1 MFNSIFHRNP
11 PLTDDLLFFTT
22 RRLEIQ
28 NEKLKLATTKLHE
41 REHVLLDECK
51 EAILQGHKESAIIC
65 ANEIAEIRK
74 LLRVFSHT
82 QLTMEQVILRLQTI
96 KELNPILNE
105 LKSVLNVTRKASR
118 QLTKVMPEISSE
130 MKELSNVVNAMLST
144 TELSSTPLIHS
155 PTVTD
160 AATKEILKESSEA
173 AEEILREGLPE
184 PPLGITAERTED
196 MEAVKQM
203 VALATASSEAHE
215 QIENPTEGYIT
226 YKGTESREISLTIRQ
241 PPSFSIEDGVLNYIQ
256 KNKGEVNVMKCA
268 EELNI
273 LSKDVLKALEMLNAQ
288 GKIKIEQ

>member
-11 PLTDDLLFFTT
+11 PLRDDLLFFTT

-28 NEKLKLATTKLHE
+28 NEKLKLATAKLHE
-41 REHVLLDECK
+41 RENLLLDECRA
-51 EAILQGHKESAIIC
+51 AILQGRKESATIY

-74 LLRVFSHT
+74 LFRVISHI
-82 QLTMEQVILRLQTI
+82 QLAMEQVILRLQTI
-96 KELNPILNE
+96 KELSPILSD
-105 LKSVLNVTRKASR
+105 LKSVLNMTQKTSK
-118 QLTKVMPEISSE
+118 QLMKIMPEISSE

-144 TELSSTPLIHS
+144 TELSSAPPVQPS
-155 PTVTD
+155 MVKD
-160 AATKEILKESSEA
+160 VATKEILQESSEV
-173 AEEILREGLPE
+173 AEEILKEGLPE
-184 PPLGITAERTED
+184 PPLGLTAERTENV
-196 MEAVKQM
+196 EPVKQM
-203 VALATASSEAHE
+203 VALTAASSEVHE

-241 PPSFSIEDGVLNYIQ
+241 PPSSSIEEWVLDYIQ

-273 LSKDVLKALEMLNAQ
+273 LSKDVLKALEILNAQ